1 LYDGLGL
8 LCRSELWTREIT
20 SESLTIYTEITLP
33 NIDTN
38 TKEKLYYRTI
48 AGETGLPC
56 LVFLHEGLGCN
67 AMWGEFPELLCKATG
82 CPGLIYDR
90 SGYGLSAPSQTPRT
104 IHYLHH
110 AALHELP
117 AVLATLFTEDTS
129 YVLVGHSDGGSIAL
143 IFGAERPSGLLGIIT
158 EAAHV
163 HVDSQTIAGIEK
175 AEKAWKDGKIKGLAK
190 YHGERTEDVFRA
202 WSETWLSKWFR
213 HWNIEYL
220 LPSIESPLLVI
231 QGKNDHYGSLDQA
244 RTICKNSSG
253 PAQLEIVDDCD
264 HIPHLEAQ
272 PKVLTLMSEFIGKLI
287 K

>member
-1 LYDGLGL
+1 MP
-8 LCRSELWTREIT
+8 
-20 SESLTIYTEITLP
+20 YT
-33 NIDTN
+33 NINTN
-38 TKEKLYYRTI
+38 EKLHYRTI
-48 AGETGLPC
+48 AGQTGLPY
-56 LVFLHEGLGCN
+56 LVFLHEGLGCV
-67 AMWGEFPELLCKATG
+67 AMWGEFPELLCEVTG
-82 CPGLIYDR
+82 CSGLVYDR
-90 SGYGLSAPSQTPRT
+90 LGYGLSAPSQSPRT

-117 AVLATLFTEDTS
+117 AVLNTLLPKDTS
-129 YVLVGHSDGGSIAL
+129 FVLVGHSDGGSIAL

-175 AEKAWKDGKIKGLAK
+175 AEKAWKGGKMKGLAK
-190 YHGERTEDVFRA
+190 YHGERVEAVFRA
-202 WSETWLSKWFR
+202 WSETWLSKWFK

-253 PAQLEIVDDCD
+253 PAQLKIVDDCD

-272 PKVLTLMSEFIGKLI
+272 SKVLTLMSDFIGKLS